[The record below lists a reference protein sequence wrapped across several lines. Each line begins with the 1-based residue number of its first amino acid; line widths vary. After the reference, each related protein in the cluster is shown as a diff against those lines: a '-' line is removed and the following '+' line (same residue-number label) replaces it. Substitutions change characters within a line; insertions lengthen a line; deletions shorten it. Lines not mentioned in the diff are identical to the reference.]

1 MTKLKSLLKEKGIRQ
16 QELIDIIEQNTGFK
30 IGRDRISRICT
41 GKSLNFSME
50 TAVMISQALNV
61 PIDEIVE
68 ITNVKKINKV

>member
-1 MTKLKSLLKEKGIRQ
+1 
-16 QELIDIIEQNTGFK
+16 
-30 IGRDRISRICT
+30 
-41 GKSLNFSME
+41 ME